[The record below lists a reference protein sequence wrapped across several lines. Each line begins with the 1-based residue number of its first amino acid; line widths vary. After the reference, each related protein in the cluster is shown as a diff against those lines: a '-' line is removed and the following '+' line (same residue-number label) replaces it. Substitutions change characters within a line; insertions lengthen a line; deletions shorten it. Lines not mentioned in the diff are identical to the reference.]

1 MIKKLLVLCIVMFH
15 LQSMCIYADDNMLM
29 TNDSEYLNS
38 SKVVEDINFTRL
50 TKEVVNSPIGCFDVS
65 DDGLIALGLEKDAI
79 NVYNADG
86 IYLYGFAFDLDG
98 TYYLRWNSENLII
111 YLVREKLAMEIVNG
125 NDNVIYIKEVTDEWS
140 LADPTIKYL
149 LGTTKI
155 FNENEYT
162 INKDMGPFNMIAGS
176 YSKLEII
183 KKDGTINTVFDV
195 SDMYTVRLA
204 VEFLLVVTFLIVVI
218 FILKKT
224 IKQYGHLR
232 DRL

>member
-1 MIKKLLVLCIVMFH
+1 
-15 LQSMCIYADDNMLM
+15 ML
-29 TNDSEYLNS
+29 DHNS
-38 SKVVEDINFTRL
+38 
-50 TKEVVNSPIGCFDVS
+50 
-65 DDGLIALGLEKDAI
+65 
-79 NVYNADG
+79 
-86 IYLYGFAFDLDG
+86 FAFDLDG

-125 NDNVIYIKEVTDEWS
+125 NDNVIYIKEVKDEWS

-204 VEFLLVVTFLIVVI
+204 VEFLLVVTLLIVVI
-218 FILKKT
+218 FRLKKT
-224 IKQYGHLR
+224 IKQYEHLR